1 MGIEN
6 TFKYR
11 STIAQPYTTPAAF
24 LATRV
29 GNCLKAIR
37 VDPFETGFDIRIACL
52 QLRERTLEVLRHV
65 VKRFV
70 QELVPL
76 PVGELLA
83 NPEIAGSLPLD
94 R

>member
-11 STIAQPYTTPAAF
+11 SIIAQPYTTPAAF
-24 LATRV
+24 LTAHVSNR
-29 GNCLKAIR
+29 LEAIR
-37 VDPFETGFDIRIACL
+37 VDPFETGFYIRIACL
-52 QLRERTLEVLRHV
+52 QLRERALEVLRNV
-65 VKRFV
+65 LKRII
-70 QELVPL
+70 QEFVPL

-83 NPEIAGSLPLD
+83 NPEIAGPAPLG